1 MRIVSIDT
9 KQHIY
14 TLVENGK
21 VVDKIKSDRPLTAEM
36 VEIFRTS
43 ELEEELFV
51 EPEPA

>member
-1 MRIVSIDT
+1 MRLVKINT
-9 KQHIY
+9 KEHIY

-43 ELEEELFV
+43 ELDEDLFTG
-51 EPEPA
+51 PETA